1 MGAQQR
7 SLIVP
12 VAALWIGGAPM
23 IASAAERTD
32 TATAALLAEVR
43 QHFTL
48 HGKPIPPEIFRDFGD
63 GDLADSGSIW
73 VTVDLEAAVGSILYH
88 DDIKVDRRW
97 AMRRRPAA
105 TNRPASSISA

>member
-12 VAALWIGGAPM
+12 VAAVAALWIGGAPV

-63 GDLADSGSIW
+63 GDLADSGSI
-73 VTVDLEAAVGSILYH
+73 
-88 DDIKVDRRW
+88 
-97 AMRRRPAA
+97 
-105 TNRPASSISA
+105 